1 MTRSRRQAE
10 YGLFSGYKKAEK
22 VARKKV
28 VIEVSGVGFLVSG
41 KKDKKTETSLFVIW
55 NLYSYSTL
63 KQLAIFTGKAIE
75 QGKPKLPPLLPGV
88 LGWLIES
95 NSLKL

>member
-1 MTRSRRQAE
+1 
-10 YGLFSGYKKAEK
+10 
-22 VARKKV
+22 
-28 VIEVSGVGFLVSG
+28 VSG

-75 QGKPKLPPLLPGV
+75 QGKPKLPLLLPGV
-88 LGWLIES
+88 LRWFIES
-95 NSLKL
+95 NSLKFQYFLVTFFLSPQVCQGWTGAS